1 MNFFED
7 QLKKGIFHICAC
19 KNCKIVFWPTQKI
32 CHKCGKNTSW
42 SESSYKGTIIEFSKK
57 DSEFFGLV
65 EINEN
70 IRVLGK
76 IITSGD
82 IHIGQSV
89 KMKVGFEDRPI
100 YSFIVE
106 KN

>member
-7 QLKKGIFHICAC
+7 QLKKGIFHICSC
-19 KNCKIVFWPTQKI
+19 KNCNIIFWPTQKV
-32 CHKCGKNTSW
+32 CNKCGENTSW
-42 SESSYKGTIIEFSKK
+42 YESSYKGTIIEFSKK
-57 DSEFFGLV
+57 DAEFFGLV
-65 EINEN
+65 KINDS

-76 IITSGD
+76 IISSEPP
-82 IHIGQSV
+82 HIGQTV
-89 KMKVGFEDRPI
+89 KMRVGFEDRPI

>member
-1 MNFFED
+1 MSFFED
-7 QLKKGIFHICAC
+7 QLKKGVFQICNC
-19 KNCKIVFWPTQKI
+19 KNCNIVFWPIQKV
-32 CHKCGKNTSW
+32 CNKCGEDTSW
-42 SESSYKGTIIEFSKK
+42 HESSYKGTIIEFSKK

-76 IITSGD
+76 IITSE
-82 IHIGQSV
+82 IPHIGQSV
-89 KMKVGFEDRPI
+89 KMKVYFEDRPV
-100 YSFIVE
+100 YSFFVE

>member
-1 MNFFED
+1 MSFFED
-7 QLKKGIFHICAC
+7 QLKKGIFHICNC
-19 KNCKIVFWPTQKI
+19 KNCNIVFWPTQKF
-32 CHKCGKNTSW
+32 CNKCGKNTSW
-42 SESSYKGTIIEFSKK
+42 DESSYKGTIIEFSRK

-65 EINEN
+65 EIYEN

-76 IITSGD
+76 IIASETP
-82 IHIGQSV
+82 HVGQSV
-89 KMKVGFEDRPI
+89 KMEVGFEDRPI